1 MKKMLLVSI
10 LVLSVLMLAACA
22 TKAGQEL
29 SRAPSM
35 IMGDALESDMSS
47 AGYEGMPESIVAPE
61 SKSYSGNAATI
72 ERIVIRSAQLS
83 IVVEDPGQSA
93 KQISQMADQLG
104 GYVISSN
111 VYKTTY
117 GPSDVPITRGSIT
130 IRVPAEHLDEA
141 IEQIKSYAI
150 EIESENVSG
159 QDVTEQYTDLTSRL
173 RNLEAAEEQLR
184 EIMASATKT
193 EDVLRV
199 FDDLRQVR
207 EQIEVIKGQ
216 MQYIEQSASLSQISV
231 DLIPDEISQP
241 LQIGGWRP
249 EGTAKRALQSLIQAL
264 QWIADVGIW
273 LVICVLPVAL
283 ILGLPAYFVIRA
295 IVRRRR
301 AKKEEK
307 PASE

>member
-10 LVLSVLMLAACA
+10 LVLSVLMLAACGA
-22 TKAGQEL
+22 KAGQEL

-47 AGYEGMPESIVAPE
+47 AGHEGMPESIVAPE